1 MRKLLLAAAFALLVG
16 LAVVP
21 SVSGQTPPP
30 RIIAMFTSN
39 YTNVQPPGRYV
50 DLQMTI
56 SEFDPGASVPA
67 NNFTSV
73 RYVTVVEGTVRVT
86 IGSETKDYAAGTNF
100 VVPGGA
106 YVKISNAGSVKAQ
119 LFFSSLRVAG
129 TVPSQ
134 GLPPGEPIPS
144 LLPRVVAT
152 ATLPGIQVPTTG
164 VTIQQAVQDW
174 QAGSKNSPHMMNHPH
189 RFIALGGE
197 NTTKYLDGT
206 SMQVTSGQSG
216 TMTPG
221 KPGIMENTGT
231 TTARMYFAWVL
242 TPGTPN
248 TSPVTGTAAGTI
260 SPPSTGDA
268 GLQGTGSGSGLGVI
282 AVLAAGLLALA
293 VTRALT
299 SVSRR

>member
-1 MRKLLLAAAFALLVG
+1 
-16 LAVVP
+16 
-21 SVSGQTPPP
+21 
-30 RIIAMFTSN
+30 MFTSN

-56 SEFDPGASVPA
+56 SEFDPGASVPS

-73 RYVTVVEGTVRVT
+73 RYVTVVEGAVRVT

-100 VVPGGA
+100 IVPGGA
-106 YVKISNAGSVKAQ
+106 YVKISNVSTTTKAQ

-152 ATLPGIQVPTTG
+152 ATLPGIQVPTIG
-164 VTIQQAVQDW
+164 VTVQQAVSTW
-174 QAGSKNSPHMMNHPH
+174 EAGAKNAPHMMNHPH
-189 RFIALGGE
+189 LFVALGGE
-197 NTTKYLDGT
+197 NTTKYTDGT
-206 SMQVTSGQSG
+206 TLLVASGQSG

-231 TTARMYFAWVL
+231 TAARMFFAWVL

-248 TSPVTGTAAGTI
+248 TSPVAAAAPAIT
-260 SPPSTGDA
+260 PPSTGEA
-268 GLQGTGSGSGLGVI
+268 GLADASGISAATI
-282 AVLAAGLLALA
+282 ALIGAPCVVLLLLAAKRRLA
-293 VTRALT
+293 TGRW
-299 SVSRR
+299 